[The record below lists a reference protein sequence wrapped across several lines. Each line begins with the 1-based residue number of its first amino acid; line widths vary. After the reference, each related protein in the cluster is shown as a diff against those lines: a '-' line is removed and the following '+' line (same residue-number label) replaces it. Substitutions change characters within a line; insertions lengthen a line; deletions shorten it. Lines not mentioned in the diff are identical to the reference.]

1 MDFLVSTAFAQ
12 ASESAAEAAGKQ
24 PSMFETMLPML
35 FIFVVMYF
43 IMIRPQAK
51 KAKEHASLMKN
62 LKAGDEVVTT
72 GGIIGR
78 VKNVADEFVTL
89 DVGNANFKV
98 LKEHITRFT
107 KPQADK
113 GAQAAVTKPGKN
125 LKKAEQ
131 VK

>member
-1 MDFLVSTAFAQ
+1 MDLFMSTALAQ
-12 ASESAAEAAGKQ
+12 ASEGAAQAAGKQ

-78 VKNVADEFVTL
+78 IKSVADEFVTL
-89 DVGNANFKV
+89 DVGNASFKV
-98 LKEHITRFT
+98 MKEHVSRFT

-113 GAQAAVTKPGKN
+113 GTQTAVTKPGKS

-131 VK
+131 TK